1 MKDNFDDY
9 PLGVVVPAIATAIC
23 RAMRILGSCLA
34 LLVAIA
40 LGVFAWNTL
49 MPSIVGVGRF
59 NQWYQTNLSSRQIY
73 YEENGFVDSEFYASI
88 PMTQQEFNDTIEAIG
103 MQKSSSRSRELA
115 NNGPWWFEE
124 PKSTVFILNR
134 TTNQHH
140 RDYIE
145 GHYDPK
151 KSRGYFR
158 YFDT

>member
-1 MKDNFDDY
+1 
-9 PLGVVVPAIATAIC
+9 
-23 RAMRILGSCLA
+23 MRIVVSGIA
-34 LLVAIA
+34 LLVATA

-49 MPSIVGVGRF
+49 IPSKVGVGRF
-59 NQWYQTNLSSRQIY
+59 NHWYGTNLATRQIY

-134 TTNQHH
+134 TRDQYH

-145 GHYDPK
+145 GHYVPK
-151 KSRGYFR
+151 KARGYFR